1 MSADMTIRREDANP
15 DRRDCV
21 VKELPF
27 NVLNKICMKLNA
39 RSPFFDDFRMVAEK
53 LGSDK
58 DTIQSIGQRDNPTY
72 EIFTFCHRD
81 VKVGKL
87 LTILQ
92 DIGRTDVAKVL
103 EDWIA
108 EP

>member
-1 MSADMTIRREDANP
+1 MNIRQEDTAP
-15 DRRDCV
+15 KKRDWV
-21 VKELPF
+21 VKDLPF
-27 NVLNKICMKLNA
+27 SVMDKICKKLNIV
-39 RSPFFDDFRMVAEK
+39 SPFFDDFRMVAEK

-58 DTIQSIGQRDNPTY
+58 DTIQCIGQRDNPTY
-72 EIFTFCHRD
+72 QIFTFCHRD

-87 LTILQ
+87 ITILRN
-92 DIGRTDVAKVL
+92 IERTDVAKVL